1 MMTCGADLEN
11 FGYTRVRTV
20 SKYNSESA
28 AIELKNGCYRLV
40 KVTWSDNASVGT
52 FDYYHA
58 AFEIDGRWNAE
69 FFDEGGK
76 SIWVHGREETLN
88 YDWEFHPSDIA
99 EATYSSLR
107 AGITI
112 SVSDVSLKNVP
123 EGSLCQTVDERC
135 NGVPRH
141 WKSWRIV

>member
-1 MMTCGADLEN
+1 MP
-11 FGYTRVRTV
+11 
-20 SKYNSESA
+20 
-28 AIELKNGCYRLV
+28 
-40 KVTWSDNASVGT
+40 VGT